1 MTAVSDQNDTV
12 IKQTTHT
19 LRQVWVYAVLRIP
32 SGSSE
37 QGRMVDA
44 LTEEGDEG
52 RGIAAIC
59 FGEVLSNL

>member
-1 MTAVSDQNDTV
+1 MIAKA
-12 IKQTTHT
+12 I
-19 LRQVWVYAVLRIP
+19 LRDRRYLDPLDGVKYAVLRIP

-44 LTEEGDEG
+44 LTEEGDER